1 MNDSADRDLR
11 ARFEKLRAADAA
23 ARPAFH
29 ALVDRASPYSARAAR
44 VDRRW
49 LTRIGIPVAIAA
61 GAVLAA
67 GVVHIAQRRAAIQV
81 PLSAWT
87 SPTAGMLPPPGIGLA
102 APSDVLTSVLDAA
115 TSSSFFREGTK

>member
-11 ARFEKLRAADAA
+11 SGFDELRATDAA
-23 ARPAFH
+23 ARPVFH
-29 ALVDRASPYSARAAR
+29 ALVDRAGRYSASSAR

-49 LTRIGIPVAIAA
+49 LTRIGIPAAIAA
-61 GAVLAA
+61 GAVLVA
-67 GVVHIAQRRAAIQV
+67 GIVQIARRRAAIQV

-87 SPTAGMLPPPGIGLA
+87 SPTAGMLPPPGLGLA